1 MLPVTNR
8 KHITVLSFELKCKAA
23 TFPGSSNVSLAP
35 CFHVSRALPDKH
47 TCAVE
52 KAERAAAT
60 TQYDISLLR
69 ARSEQLGWRW
79 AANRLTGVQQNYSQP
94 YESVWHFKWAHTCCT
109 HSMQTH
115 CVSAQSIGPAA
126 LKLLAGLN
134 SLWPLHQQS
143 GGLCANVVSDQ
154 PSLST
159 HFPFAETPIGW
170 HSTSSFT
177 QTTGWIPN

>member
-23 TFPGSSNVSLAP
+23 TFPGSSNISLAP

-79 AANRLTGVQQNYSQP
+79 AANWLTGVQSNVSRLTNATLGLLCSKTTVSHMRVCDILS
-94 YESVWHFKWAHTCCT
+94 ERTHAVHTVCRHTVLALSRSV
-109 HSMQTH
+109 
-115 CVSAQSIGPAA
+115 
-126 LKLLAGLN
+126 LLR
-134 SLWPLHQQS
+134 
-143 GGLCANVVSDQ
+143 
-154 PSLST
+154 
-159 HFPFAETPIGW
+159 
-170 HSTSSFT
+170 
-177 QTTGWIPN
+177 

>member
-1 MLPVTNR
+1 MKKNKVPDSGFTILKNKKKKGLKCFMLPVTNR

-79 AANRLTGVQQNYSQP
+79 AANWLTGVQQ
-94 YESVWHFKWAHTCCT
+94 
-109 HSMQTH
+109 M
-115 CVSAQSIGPAA
+115 
-126 LKLLAGLN
+126 
-134 SLWPLHQQS
+134 
-143 GGLCANVVSDQ
+143 
-154 PSLST
+154 
-159 HFPFAETPIGW
+159 
-170 HSTSSFT
+170 
-177 QTTGWIPN
+177 